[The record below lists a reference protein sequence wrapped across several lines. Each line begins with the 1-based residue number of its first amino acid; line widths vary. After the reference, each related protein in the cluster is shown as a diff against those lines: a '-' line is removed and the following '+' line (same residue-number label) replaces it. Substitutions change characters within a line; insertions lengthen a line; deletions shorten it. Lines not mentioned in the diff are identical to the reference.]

1 MGPEINM
8 LIHLSVRHLAVVDDI
23 TLSFEHGMTSLT
35 GETGAGKSILVDA
48 LGLVLGDR
56 ADSNMVRHGCDR
68 AEIEASFDITNNLAL
83 QQWLCE
89 QELDDEKQCH
99 LRRTVSSEGP
109 SRGYINGRIVPLSQ
123 LRIISENS
131 IDIHGQHAHQSL
143 IRSDTQRLL
152 LDTVAKTKPLLTK
165 LAVAHHR
172 WQTLKHTVAEQELQS
187 QQHLA
192 QLELLHY
199 QINELVPLDLSESS
213 VKDLISSQQK
223 LAHASELMTTAQLSL
238 HSLYDQE
245 EGSAY
250 SHITQALSDI
260 EALTDIEP
268 RFANLVEV
276 LNSTVLQLDEAA
288 TELRHYL
295 DSSELDT
302 NHLSEV
308 ESQLSALHVIARK
321 HHVEVEALPAH
332 YNLLCDQL
340 SQLTN
345 RDEHHAKL
353 QLELVQQESTCLEL
367 CKKIS
372 HMRQQAAGPLS
383 QEITATIQQLAMPGG
398 RVEFVILPME
408 DGRFSV
414 TGSDHIQLLVSTNP
428 GQAAG
433 ELGKVASGGELARIS
448 LAIQVVTAGTRSV
461 PTLVF
466 DEVDVG
472 IGGSIAEIVGQNLR
486 QLASTQQVI
495 CITHLPQVAAQAHR
509 QVQVIKKQLKDTT
522 HIELLELNQSQRIE
536 EIARMLGGVT
546 ITQKT
551 LSHAKEML
559 EQTPRKLL

>member
-1 MGPEINM
+1 MGSKINM

-23 TLSFEHGMTSLT
+23 TLSFERGMTSLT

-68 AEIEASFDITNNLAL
+68 AEIEASFDITDNIVL
-83 QQWLCE
+83 QQWLIE
-89 QELDDEKQCH
+89 QELNDQKQCN

-123 LRIISENS
+123 LRMISENS

-152 LDTVAKTKPLLTK
+152 LDTVAKTKPLLAK
-165 LAVAHHR
+165 LETAHRH
-172 WQTLKHTVAEQELQS
+172 WQNLKRELAAQEVQSEQHT
-187 QQHLA
+187 A
-192 QLELLHY
+192 QLELLQY

-213 VKDLISSQQK
+213 VKELISSQQK
-223 LAHASELMTTAQLSL
+223 LAHASELMTTAQSSL
-238 HSLYDQE
+238 HSLYDKE
-245 EGSAY
+245 EGAAY
-250 SHITQALSDI
+250 SQITQCLSNI
-260 EALTDIEP
+260 EALTNIEP
-268 RFANLVEV
+268 RFANIVEV
-276 LNSTVLQLDEAA
+276 LNSSSLQLDEAA
-288 TELRHYL
+288 GELRHYL
-295 DSSELDT
+295 DNNEQDNNLLT
-302 NHLSEV
+302 EV
-308 ESQLSALHVIARK
+308 EIQLSALHDIARK

-332 YNLLCDQL
+332 YRFLCEQL

-345 RDEHHAKL
+345 RDEHQD
-353 QLELVQQESTCLEL
+353 QLKRELAQQENICLEL
-367 CKKIS
+367 CQKIGQ
-372 HMRQQAAGPLS
+372 MRQQAAGPLA

-398 RVEFVILPME
+398 RVDFLITPME
-408 DGRFSV
+408 SGRFND
-414 TGSDHIQLLVSTNP
+414 TGADHVQLLVSTNP

-472 IGGSIAEIVGQNLR
+472 IGGSIAEIVGQHLR

-509 QVQVIKKQLKDTT
+509 QVQVSKKQLKDTT
-522 HIELLELNQSQRIE
+522 YIELIELSQSQRIE

-546 ITQKT
+546 ITEKT

-559 EQTPRKLL
+559 EHTP

>member
-23 TLSFEHGMTSLT
+23 TLSFEQGMTSLT

-68 AEIEASFDITNNLAL
+68 AEIEASFDITHNHEL
-83 QQWLCE
+83 QRWLIE
-89 QELDDEKQCH
+89 HELDDEKRCH

-152 LDTVAKTKPLLTK
+152 LDTVAQTKPLLSK
-165 LAVAHHR
+165 LEVAHHH
-172 WQTLKHTVAEQELQS
+172 WQTLRHTVAEQELQS
-187 QQHLA
+187 QQYLA
-192 QLELLHY
+192 QLELLQY
-199 QINELVPLDLSESS
+199 QINELVPLNLTESS
-213 VKDLISSQQK
+213 VKELISSQQK

-238 HSLYDQE
+238 HSLYEQE
-245 EGSAY
+245 EGAAY
-250 SHITQALSDI
+250 SHITKALSDI
-260 EALTDIEP
+260 EALVTIEP
-268 RFANLVEV
+268 RFANIVEV
-276 LNSTVLQLDEAA
+276 LNSTALQLDEV
-288 TELRHYL
+288 TTDLRHYL

-302 NHLSEV
+302 NLLSEV
-308 ESQLSALHVIARK
+308 ESQLSALHAIARK

-332 YNLLCDQL
+332 YNSLCDQL
-340 SQLTN
+340 LQLTN
-345 RDEHHAKL
+345 RDEHQAQL
-353 QLELVQQESTCLEL
+353 QLELEQQESTCLAL

-372 HMRQQAAGPLS
+372 HMREQAAGPLA
-383 QEITATIQQLAMPGG
+383 QEITTTIQQLAMPGG
-398 RVEFVILPME
+398 QVEFVILPME
-408 DGRFSV
+408 SGRFNV

-472 IGGSIAEIVGQNLR
+472 IGGSIAEIVGQHLR
-486 QLASTQQVI
+486 KLASTQQVI

-509 QVQVIKKQLKDTT
+509 QVQVRKKQLKDTT
-522 HIELLELNQSQRIE
+522 HIELLELSQSQRIE

-559 EQTPRKLL
+559 EQTTPKL

>member
-1 MGPEINM
+1 MGSKINM

-23 TLSFEHGMTSLT
+23 TLSFERGMTSLT

-68 AEIEASFDITNNLAL
+68 AEIEASFDITDNIVL
-83 QQWLCE
+83 QQWLVE
-89 QELDDEKQCH
+89 QELNDQKQCN

-123 LRIISENS
+123 LRMISENS

-152 LDTVAKTKPLLTK
+152 LDTVAKTKPLLAK
-165 LAVAHHR
+165 LETAHRH
-172 WQTLKHTVAEQELQS
+172 WQNLKRELAAQEVQSEQ
-187 QQHLA
+187 HIA
-192 QLELLHY
+192 QLELLQY

-213 VKDLISSQQK
+213 VKELISSQQK
-223 LAHASELMTTAQLSL
+223 LAHASELMTTAQSSL
-238 HSLYDQE
+238 HSLYDKE
-245 EGSAY
+245 EGAAY
-250 SHITQALSDI
+250 SQITQCLSNI
-260 EALTDIEP
+260 EALTNIEP
-268 RFANLVEV
+268 RFANIVEV
-276 LNSTVLQLDEAA
+276 LNSTSLQLDEAA
-288 TELRHYL
+288 GELRHYL
-295 DSSELDT
+295 DNNEQDNNLLT
-302 NHLSEV
+302 EV
-308 ESQLSALHVIARK
+308 EIQLSALHDIARK

-332 YNLLCDQL
+332 YRFLCEQL

-345 RDEHHAKL
+345 RDEHQD
-353 QLELVQQESTCLEL
+353 QLKRELAQQENICLEL
-367 CKKIS
+367 CQKIGQ
-372 HMRQQAAGPLS
+372 MRQQAAGPLA

-398 RVEFVILPME
+398 RVDFLITPME
-408 DGRFSV
+408 SGRFND
-414 TGSDHIQLLVSTNP
+414 TGADHVQLLVSTNP

-472 IGGSIAEIVGQNLR
+472 IGGSIAEIVGQHLR

-509 QVQVIKKQLKDTT
+509 QVQVSKKQLKDTT
-522 HIELLELNQSQRIE
+522 YIELIELSQSQRIE
-536 EIARMLGGVT
+536 ENARMLGGVT
-546 ITQKT
+546 ITEKT

-559 EQTPRKLL
+559 EHTP

>member
-1 MGPEINM
+1 MGSKINM

-23 TLSFEHGMTSLT
+23 TLSFERGMTSLT

-68 AEIEASFDITNNLAL
+68 AEIEASFDITDNIVL
-83 QQWLCE
+83 QQWLVE
-89 QELDDEKQCH
+89 QELNDQKQCN

-123 LRIISENS
+123 LRMISENS

-152 LDTVAKTKPLLTK
+152 LDTVAKTKPLLAK
-165 LAVAHHR
+165 LETAHRH
-172 WQTLKHTVAEQELQS
+172 WQNLTRELAAQEVQSEQHT
-187 QQHLA
+187 A
-192 QLELLHY
+192 QLELLQY

-213 VKDLISSQQK
+213 VKELISSQQK
-223 LAHASELMTTAQLSL
+223 LAHASELMTTAQSSL
-238 HSLYDQE
+238 HSLYDKE
-245 EGSAY
+245 EGAAY
-250 SHITQALSDI
+250 SQITQCLSNI
-260 EALTDIEP
+260 EALTNIEP
-268 RFANLVEV
+268 RFANIVEV
-276 LNSTVLQLDEAA
+276 LNSTSLQLDEAA
-288 TELRHYL
+288 GELRHYL
-295 DSSELDT
+295 DNNEQDNNLLT
-302 NHLSEV
+302 EV
-308 ESQLSALHVIARK
+308 EIQLSALHDIARK

-332 YNLLCDQL
+332 YRFLCEQL

-345 RDEHHAKL
+345 RDEHQD
-353 QLELVQQESTCLEL
+353 QLKRELAQQENICLEL
-367 CKKIS
+367 CQKIGQ
-372 HMRQQAAGPLS
+372 MRQQAAGPLA

-398 RVEFVILPME
+398 RVDFLITPME
-408 DGRFSV
+408 SGRFND
-414 TGSDHIQLLVSTNP
+414 TGADHVQLLVSTNP

-472 IGGSIAEIVGQNLR
+472 IGGSIAEIVGQHLR

-509 QVQVIKKQLKDTT
+509 QVQVSKKQLKDTT
-522 HIELLELNQSQRIE
+522 YIELIELSQSQRIE

-546 ITQKT
+546 ITEKT

-559 EQTPRKLL
+559 EHTP

>member
-23 TLSFEHGMTSLT
+23 TLSFEQGMTSLT

-68 AEIEASFDITNNLAL
+68 AEIEASFDITNNIAL
-83 QQWLCE
+83 QQWLIE
-89 QELDDEKQCH
+89 QELDEQKQCH

-109 SRGYINGRIVPLSQ
+109 SRGYINGRVVPLSQ

-152 LDTVAKTKPLLTK
+152 LDTVAKTKPFLAK
-165 LAVAHHR
+165 LAVAHHQ
-172 WQTLKHTVAEQELQS
+172 WQTLKRTVAEQELQS
-187 QQHLA
+187 EQHIA
-192 QLELLHY
+192 QLELLQY
-199 QINELVPLDLSESS
+199 QINELEPLDLSESN
-213 VKDLISSQQK
+213 VRELINSQKK
-223 LAHASELMTTAQLSL
+223 LAHASELMTTAQTSL
-238 HSLYDQE
+238 HLLYDQE
-245 EGSAY
+245 EGAAY
-250 SHITQALSDI
+250 SHITQALSNI
-260 EALTDIEP
+260 EALANIEP
-268 RFANLVEV
+268 RFANIVEV
-276 LNSTVLQLDEAA
+276 LNSTALQLDEAA
-288 TELRHYL
+288 SELRQYL
-295 DSSELDT
+295 DSGELDT
-302 NHLSEV
+302 DLLSEV
-308 ESQLSALHVIARK
+308 ENQLSALHAIARK
-321 HHVEVEALPAH
+321 HHIEVEALPAH

-345 RDEHHAKL
+345 RDEHHTQL
-353 QLELVQQESTCLEL
+353 QKQLVQQESICLEL
-367 CKKIS
+367 CQKIG
-372 HMRQQAAGPLS
+372 HMRQQAAGPLA
-383 QEITATIQQLAMPGG
+383 QEISATIQQLAMPGG
-398 RVEFVILPME
+398 RVEFVIMPMANGSFN
-408 DGRFSV
+408 D
-414 TGSDHIQLLVSTNP
+414 TGADHVQLLVTTNP
-428 GQAAG
+428 GQVPG
-433 ELGKVASGGELARIS
+433 DLGKVASGGELARIS

-472 IGGSIAEIVGQNLR
+472 IGGSIAEIVGQHLR

-509 QVQVIKKQLKDTT
+509 QVQVSKKQLKNTT
-522 HIELLELNQSQRIE
+522 HIELLELSQPQRIE

-559 EQTPRKLL
+559 EQTPPKL